1 MSRGCWQAC
10 LFPTGRLLWHKPRPT
25 SHPAW
30 DSHLYTRV
38 PALGSSLIVSSEAV
52 NPFILVAS
60 ITCVYS
66 THRLPRS
73 FFLFL
78 LREKNS
84 FLLSSQSRFNHI
96 KAPVMAPSVRAPGR
110 GTGPRVKGGAFCP
123 LRMPLVVRPLP
134 SPAPQERSLVYPK
147 ERNWSFQLTLSL
159 NTGEMFGI

>member
-73 FFLFL
+73 FLLFP

-110 GTGPRVKGGAFCP
+110 GTGPRVKGGAFALYECLWSSGLFPP
-123 LRMPLVVRPLP
+123 LH
-134 SPAPQERSLVYPK
+134 PK
-147 ERNWSFQLTLSL
+147 REALCIQREE
-159 NTGEMFGI
+159 TGVFS